1 MNSSS
6 ISGFSGN
13 AAEVSGDAVAKTDNF
28 LLGER
33 DAAEIRW
40 LEVVAESSGGRSD
53 TTEKLVAAILHQ
65 RMACRHACNTIF
77 RDRPF
82 LFFKYFLHLW
92 LQNISIFLVTFYFYF
107 FIS

>member
-6 ISGFSGN
+6 ISGFSGT
-13 AAEVSGDAVAKTDNF
+13 AVEVSGDAVAKTENF
-28 LLGER
+28 LLAER

-40 LEVVAESSGGRSD
+40 LEVVEESSGGRSD
-53 TTEKLVAAILHQ
+53 TAEKLVAAILHQ

-82 LFFKYFLHLW
+82 LFL
-92 LQNISIFLVTFYFYF
+92 SIFYTCGSKIFQYF
-107 FIS
+107 